1 MKDAAKKGHVSVLY
15 VYDSGAGS
23 RLAKFQNTLFANEDV
38 GVALKVFRKVGIDVS
53 KDQVA
58 RDHFGQKVPSFVTFN
73 VKGEQSGE
81 LTMSGYKAKAGDVLK
96 LLNKAAKGHGDMPLK
111 TFVKKYR
118 SFLNELDQIEGKKST
133 CAQKKARLGASGKAA
148 KIAKVAKEEQAIA
161 KREAKILEGEKKLL
175 AAVKAYDADSDA
187 GRKSGGRPAAPPS
200 PPAGGG

>member
-1 MKDAAKKGHVSVLY
+1 MSVLF
-15 VYDSGAGS
+15 VYDSSAGS
-23 RLAKFQNTLFANEDV
+23 RLAKFKNTLFANEDV

-58 RDHFGQKVPSFVTFN
+58 RDHFGQKVPSFVTFD

-133 CAQKKARLGASGKAA
+133 CAQKRARLEASGKT
-148 KIAKVAKEEQAIA
+148 AKVAKVAKAERAIA
-161 KREAKILEGEKKLL
+161 KREAKILDGEKKLL
-175 AAVKAYDADSDA
+175 AAVKAYDADADA
-187 GRKSGGRPAAPPS
+187 GKKRSGGRPAAPPS